1 MPLSGIGNLGL
12 GGRRSTVRAAVV
24 GSVLLT
30 LAGISVG
37 LMQEAH
43 AADSATP
50 ELPNLV
56 ADPPDDVSLGVD
68 SSAGSER
75 LLLRFN
81 GYIQNIGPGAL
92 DFRGSRSAPT
102 ISKKV
107 EEEVATAK
115 ENHTELPQ
123 KVEEE
128 LASPRMNVSQRLFTT
143 DQPENEVERPHIE
156 EPSTGEMVYVNADGH
171 HHWHLQ
177 HVARYSLW
185 NAAKTAEVAPAQ
197 KVGFCLDDS
206 QHVEEGVGPIGPV
219 YSSAGQ
225 SFCQRYN
232 PDATS
237 VYQGISRGWRDVYP
251 AGIAFQ
257 WVDVSDVMPGEYWIR
272 EDVNPEGIVK
282 ETGGANA
289 PAYSASP
296 VTIPGFDAQPRSV
309 TISTE
314 GAHELT
320 LSATAWGD
328 TSTPTYSVIDTTASR
343 ETGVRGRRPRDL
355 HAYPWLLRSGLV
367 HVRCSRPSSPFP
379 LSPAQA
385 TVAIED
391 ISSLSSPS
399 VAILDPPSSMQAGTS
414 VQLSASVSGAVSGV
428 IWRAA
433 GGTITR
439 QGLYTAPAEPPASGT
454 AMVIARLSSRRKVV
468 DRVSIAI
475 TPPTQNSVAAA
486 LSGAPASTPRR
497 RAQPRDGLARGRR
510 GALARTR
517 RDPSVIRGTV
527 AISGAPSRMIAGTGV
542 QLAAATTGGVR
553 AVTWSSSAG
562 TVTPE
567 GRSGMTALY
576 RAPPDAP
583 AGTHVVIRASAGAG
597 RTVGSMNI
605 TIVAVPRDL
614 PATEAPASELSSPP
628 AARRSSVAASRG
640 NSDLGQPT
648 AMLSGRELVMTTASS
663 RTARISLDAF
673 LGRRL
678 LGGCAGRVGDGQTF
692 TCRLTLGPHVSA
704 AAPVRVLASAHIGR
718 GVEHRA
724 RTTAPVEAMRMP
736 GVALDLSEAAE
747 TGSWRLLCTPPT
759 RQRISEGAVGP

>member
-1 MPLSGIGNLGL
+1 MRRKHQLLSKRLVGARGAMAGCMTLAGVAPSVGLASADAIAAVRQGAPARQRRSLTHAVRSMPLSGIGNLGL

-81 GYIQNIGPGAL
+81 GYIQNVGPGAL

-314 GAHELT
+314 GAHELA

-328 TSTPTYSVIDTTASR
+328 TNTPAYSVIEQPLHGKLGSVEGDRVTYTPTPGYSGPDSFTYAALTPRARSR
-343 ETGVRGRRPRDL
+343 LAPRRPRSRSKTSVRSP
-355 HAYPWLLRSGLV
+355 ARALRSWT
-367 HVRCSRPSSPFP
+367 HRAACRRAP
-379 LSPAQA
+379 LS
-385 TVAIED
+385 
-391 ISSLSSPS
+391 SC
-399 VAILDPPSSMQAGTS
+399 
-414 VQLSASVSGAVSGV
+414 
-428 IWRAA
+428 
-433 GGTITR
+433 
-439 QGLYTAPAEPPASGT
+439 
-454 AMVIARLSSRRKVV
+454 RRV
-468 DRVSIAI
+468 
-475 TPPTQNSVAAA
+475 
-486 LSGAPASTPRR
+486 
-497 RAQPRDGLARGRR
+497 
-510 GALARTR
+510 
-517 RDPSVIRGTV
+517 
-527 AISGAPSRMIAGTGV
+527 
-542 QLAAATTGGVR
+542 
-553 AVTWSSSAG
+553 
-562 TVTPE
+562 
-567 GRSGMTALY
+567 
-576 RAPPDAP
+576 
-583 AGTHVVIRASAGAG
+583 
-597 RTVGSMNI
+597 
-605 TIVAVPRDL
+605 
-614 PATEAPASELSSPP
+614 
-628 AARRSSVAASRG
+628 
-640 NSDLGQPT
+640 
-648 AMLSGRELVMTTASS
+648 
-663 RTARISLDAF
+663 
-673 LGRRL
+673 
-678 LGGCAGRVGDGQTF
+678 
-692 TCRLTLGPHVSA
+692 
-704 AAPVRVLASAHIGR
+704 
-718 GVEHRA
+718 
-724 RTTAPVEAMRMP
+724 
-736 GVALDLSEAAE
+736 
-747 TGSWRLLCTPPT
+747 
-759 RQRISEGAVGP
+759 